1 MLQSEA
7 IAGVMGLGPVLSGK
21 LPKPTKILVSRG
33 DQLVRDM
40 AAAATEFAKLRKPA
54 PFPETTVP
62 RKRFQEIVDQLNQ
75 EPSLEELEQTALDYE
90 DDLGLLVE
98 TQIIDNRYYLQ
109 SQVPT
114 QVPFG
119 AFSMTLLEPSDSDKA
134 RFMWQCN
141 LIDRPL
147 RFAELFLAGALTTVE
162 TALMRTLYPELF
174 DVLLLSVIEEVIK
187 AAENNDIA
195 SWEGGWKRLA
205 MSNLLGVQVESFQN
219 VLAWQTGFE
228 EKTAGRP
235 PNPGRIE
242 LAEANQTD
250 LQKTQ
255 AR

>member
-7 IAGVMGLGPVLSGK
+7 ITGAVGLDPVLTGK
-21 LPKPTKILVSRG
+21 LPKPTKALFSRG
-33 DQLVRDM
+33 DQLVKDM
-40 AAAATEFAKLRKPA
+40 TAAGKEFAELRRPA
-54 PFPETTVP
+54 PFPETTVS
-62 RKRFQEIVDQLNQ
+62 RKRFQEIVDSLNKDL
-75 EPSLEELEQTALDYE
+75 SLEDVEPTVSEYDGS
-90 DDLGLLVE
+90 LGLLIQ
-98 TQIIDNRYYLQ
+98 TQLIDNRFYLQ

-174 DVLLLSVIEEVIK
+174 DVLLLSVIDEVIK

-205 MSNLLGVQVESFQN
+205 MSNLLGVQVDSFQN

>member
-1 MLQSEA
+1 MLEQESLVA
-7 IAGVMGLGPVLSGK
+7 TLGL
-21 LPKPTKILVSRG
+21 
-33 DQLVRDM
+33 
-40 AAAATEFAKLRKPA
+40 AAATTGTLPKFTLARAKSAESVIEYFEKAASKFAALKKPA
-54 PFPETTVP
+54 PFPETTVA
-62 RKRFQEIVDQLNQ
+62 RNQFDKIVQDLNKEIPPEYFAKELDQY
-75 EPSLEELEQTALDYE
+75 P
-90 DDLGLLVE
+90 DDIAVLVE
-98 TQIIDNRYYLQ
+98 SQLVDNRYYLQ
-109 SQVPT
+109 AQIPT

-119 AFSMTLLEPSDSDKA
+119 SFNMTLLEPSDSDKA

-141 LIDRPL
+141 LIDRPE
-147 RFAELFLAGALTTVE
+147 RFADLFLAGALTTVE
-162 TALMRTLYPELF
+162 TALMRALYPALF
-174 DVLLLSVIEEVIK
+174 DVLLFAVIDEIIDAVDS
-187 AAENNDIA
+187 NNIA

-205 MSNLLGVQVESFQN
+205 MSNLLGVQVDSFQN

>member
-1 MLQSEA
+1 MLEQELLA
-7 IAGVMGLGPVLSGK
+7 AELGIGPVLDGK
-21 LPKPTKILVSRG
+21 LPKYSDALMNRALRIEKQFL
-33 DQLVRDM
+33 D
-40 AAAATEFAKLRKPA
+40 AAKEFAKLKKPA
-54 PFPETTVP
+54 AMPEITVP
-62 RKRFQEIVDQLNQ
+62 RKEFDQIVQALNEDWKPATVEASMDAWPPELYPMIEMQLI
-75 EPSLEELEQTALDYE
+75 
-90 DDLGLLVE
+90 E
-98 TQIIDNRYYLQ
+98 TRIYLQ
-109 SQVPT
+109 PQIPT

-119 AFSMTLLEPSDSDKA
+119 AFQMSLIEPSDSDKA

-141 LIDRPL
+141 LVDRPI

-162 TALMRTLYPELF
+162 TALMRTLYPALF
-174 DVLLLSVIEEVIK
+174 DLFLFALFDEIVDAVDR
-187 AAENNDIA
+187 NDIA